1 MECVCGCGTTIE
13 RNLVDVHLQA
23 TVLALELLAWDKA
36 RSEGRIPS
44 GEGERID
51 SLIHRG
57 ALQYQRLLDTIHGE
71 REAVP
76 LAEGEAWLEESH
88 ELRRE
93 RQYMTEKNWL
103 RKGMRLRLT
112 EEEIA
117 MLDRKHPERS
127 FSGRAAAGDDPAG
140 AAAPRGDV
148 ADQLERLRTLHA
160 EGALSDEEFDAAK
173 RRVLG

>member
-1 MECVCGCGTTIE
+1 MECVCGCGTQIK
-13 RNLVDVHLQA
+13 RNLVDAQMQS

-36 RSEGRIPS
+36 RTEGRIPH
-44 GEGERID
+44 GEAERID
-51 SLIHRG
+51 SLVHRG

-76 LAEGEAWLEESH
+76 LAEGEAWLEESR
-88 ELRRE
+88 ELRRD
-93 RQYMTEKNWL
+93 RQYMSETSWF
-103 RKGMRLRLT
+103 RKDPRLRLT

-117 MLDRKHPERS
+117 LLDRKHPERS
-127 FSGRAAAGDDPAG
+127 FSGRAASGGPTS
-140 AAAPRGDV
+140 AAAPEGDV
-148 ADQLERLRTLHA
+148 AGQLERLRALHA